1 MKPVLLAGTCLQCCV
16 PDILRALQ
24 LDPWR
29 GHRVCADS
37 WNFSNLQH
45 VKMPKSCR
53 INRWINAAMSQIFRS
68 CSVSRWCPLLHAVCR
83 RRGLS
88 DECCWGGFGRPDAL
102 RSPSHLASFSPP
114 KHPRVLNRFW
124 QCLTNKWERS
134 SAELLT
140 PSLPSSFASSSR
152 RTCHMCSASVSPP
165 EDIYGSWIGAP
176 HTPPF
181 SISLLSFAASVPKIN
196 SEAYQR
202 ERHCCAP
209 LWVVCFLWVN
219 SGS

>member
-45 VKMPKSCR
+45 LKMPKSCR

-83 RRGLS
+83 RRGLVMS
-88 DECCWGGFGRPDAL
+88 AAEEGLVDQMLCAL
-102 RSPSHLASFSPP
+102 PPTSLPSLPP
-114 KHPRVLNRFW
+114 NTPRVLNRFW

-196 SEAYQR
+196 SEAYRR
-202 ERHCCAP
+202 ERHCRAP